1 MDGVILSMIHG
12 SIINKGDFAM
22 AIMILFVLV
31 SVMLSGVSLYQFYGS
46 NDINASMGYFIA
58 AVMSLTCYLILLSE
72 HYKDMQIQA
81 QKRQIELHKTLIALF
96 EKENDRLRGIRK

>member
-1 MDGVILSMIHG
+1 
-12 SIINKGDFAM
+12 M

-31 SVMLSGVSLYQFYGS
+31 AVRLSCVSLYQFYGS
-46 NDINASMGYFIA
+46 NDINASMVYFIA